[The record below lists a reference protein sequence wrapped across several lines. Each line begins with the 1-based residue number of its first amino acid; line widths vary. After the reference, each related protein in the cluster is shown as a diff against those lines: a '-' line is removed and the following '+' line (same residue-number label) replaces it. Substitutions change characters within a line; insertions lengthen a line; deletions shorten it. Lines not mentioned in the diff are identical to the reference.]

1 MSPSPSLAPGKS
13 YCLENLLSGSHPD
26 LQHSPSAHLA
36 HTKNKLYSHDS
47 DDYNGHLNRALN
59 LPHPMNRTHIQICCN
74 VSLWTPLYIE
84 VTRLHLARR
93 YL

>member
-36 HTKNKLYSHDS
+36 HTKNKLYSHDNMIVMITM
-47 DDYNGHLNRALN
+47 D
-59 LPHPMNRTHIQICCN
+59 IIKK
-74 VSLWTPLYIE
+74 
-84 VTRLHLARR
+84 LHVARFT
-93 YL
+93 YLIR